1 LLQLKKRNYLEID
14 GRIERDP
21 SILSKHVDFYRNLM
35 GTSTYRMLKLQL
47 DFWSVLDKLTS
58 SQIENLDK
66 LFTVEEV
73 KNIIF
78 FL

>member
-1 LLQLKKRNYLEID
+1 
-14 GRIERDP
+14 
-21 SILSKHVDFYRNLM
+21 
-35 GTSTYRMLKLQL
+35 MLKLQL